1 MEIRI
6 AGTVDDSI
14 VDGPGIRYTVFVQG
28 CSHHCPG
35 CHNPHTHDFAGGR
48 VVNTEEIVA
57 QMRENPLLDGLT
69 LSGGE
74 PFEQPD
80 ACAELARQAHA
91 LGLNVWCYTGYKY
104 EQLLAGDASR
114 QALLSELDV
123 LVDGPFL
130 LAERSLD
137 LLYRGSR
144 NQRLI
149 DVHTGRES
157 GNSGGGGFSIRSPSP
172 GPPPEDW
179 GLGRL
184 WGRGRFSERSASPP
198 DPLSRRAAGVRRST
212 LLLAWFRLS
221 VGAVP
226 CELVEST
233 AADRAAADVR
243 GEGWGDSGGEAASL
257 REAPL
262 PQPLSRRAVGVRRG
276 TLLLDWF
283 RLSVGVVPSELVV
296 STAADRAAAD
306 LRVQGGETLGER
318 PLL

>member
-48 VVNTEEIVA
+48 VVDTEELVA

-149 DVHTGRES
+149 DVHTGREW
-157 GNSGGGGFSIRSPSP
+157 GNSGGGGFSIEKPLPRAPSRR
-172 GPPPEDW
+172 DW

-184 WGRGRFSERSASPP
+184 WGRGRFSERAPLP
-198 DPLSRRAAGVRRST
+198 DPLSRRAAGVRRGT

-243 GEGWGDSGGEAASL
+243 GGGYPQSDLQLTAPSAEGAF
-257 REAPL
+257 
-262 PQPLSRRAVGVRRG
+262 
-276 TLLLDWF
+276 WF
-283 RLSVGVVPSELVV
+283 VHR
-296 STAADRAAAD
+296 
-306 LRVQGGETLGER
+306 
-318 PLL
+318 

>member
-48 VVNTEEIVA
+48 VVDTEEIVA
-57 QMRENPLLDGLT
+57 QMRGNPLLDGLT

-80 ACAELARQAHA
+80 ACVELARQAHA

-149 DVHTGRES
+149 DVHTGRE
-157 GNSGGGGFSIRSPSP
+157 
-172 GPPPEDW
+172 W
-179 GLGRL
+179 GT
-184 WGRGRFSERSASPP
+184 P
-198 DPLSRRAAGVRRST
+198 
-212 LLLAWFRLS
+212 
-221 VGAVP
+221 
-226 CELVEST
+226 
-233 AADRAAADVR
+233 
-243 GEGWGDSGGEAASL
+243 GEAASL
-257 REAPL
+257 
-262 PQPLSRRAVGVRRG
+262 
-276 TLLLDWF
+276 
-283 RLSVGVVPSELVV
+283 
-296 STAADRAAAD
+296 
-306 LRVQGGETLGER
+306 
-318 PLL
+318 